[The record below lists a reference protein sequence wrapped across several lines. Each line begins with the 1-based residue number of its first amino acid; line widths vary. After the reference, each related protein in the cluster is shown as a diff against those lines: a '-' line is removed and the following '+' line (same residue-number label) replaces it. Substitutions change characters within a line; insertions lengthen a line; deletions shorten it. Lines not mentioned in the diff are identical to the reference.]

1 MKDGLIIS
9 ALSMVPKKPVARLMG
24 RSARIALPRFLHRL
38 LIRYFVW
45 KYDVNLEECQGGI
58 EDFNSL
64 SEFFIRRLK
73 EGRRLVDAAQNA
85 IVSPVDGRVHAFGN
99 IREGIFFQSAE
110 QNGSVEEL
118 LGEKSDRFD
127 HARYHNGSFAIIYL
141 SPQDYHRV
149 HLHREGELQSV
160 RYAPGK
166 LWPVFPA
173 AARKIPH
180 LFDRNE
186 RLVFS
191 FLHGEKTSI
200 SALIGAF
207 GVGRMTT
214 DWSEVV
220 TNTGTPASEKSYTEP
235 PFLERG
241 IEIGRFEL
249 GSTVVLIFEDAE
261 LEWKIEKGQKVQ
273 LGQQIAVWADD
284 KK

>member
-9 ALSMVPKKPVARLMG
+9 ALSMIPKKPVARLMG
-24 RSARIALPRFLHRL
+24 RSARISLPRFFHRL
-38 LIRYFVW
+38 LIRYFIW
-45 KYDVNLEECQGGI
+45 KYDVNLEECQGEI

-64 SEFFIRRLK
+64 SDFFIRKLK
-73 EGRRLVDAAQNA
+73 EGRRVVDITENA

-99 IREGIFFQSAE
+99 IKNGIFFQSAE
-110 QNGSVEEL
+110 QNGAVAEL
-118 LGEKSDRFD
+118 LGGDAEHFNSAK
-127 HARYHNGSFAIIYL
+127 YHNGSFAIIYL

-149 HLHREGELQSV
+149 HLHKEGALQSV

-173 AARKIPH
+173 ATRKIPH

-191 FLHGEKTSI
+191 FSHGAKTSI

-214 DWSEVV
+214 DWSEVI
-220 TNTGTPASEKSYTEP
+220 TNTGTPAEEKIFKEP
-235 PFLERG
+235 PFLERSA
-241 IEIGRFEL
+241 EIGRFEL
-249 GSTVVLIFEDAE
+249 GSTVVLIFEDAD
-261 LEWKIEKGQKVQ
+261 LNWKLQKGEKVQ
-273 LGQQIAVWADD
+273 LGQQIALWP
-284 KK
+284 KS

>member
-9 ALSMVPKKPVARLMG
+9 ALSIIPKKPVARLMG
-24 RSARIALPRFLHRL
+24 RSARISLPRFLHRL

-64 SEFFIRRLK
+64 SEFFIRRLND
-73 EGRRLVDAAQNA
+73 ESRVIDNTENA

-99 IREGIFFQSAE
+99 IHEGVFFQSAE
-110 QNGSVEEL
+110 QNGSVQEL
-118 LGEKSDRFD
+118 LGKESAHFD
-127 HARYHNGSFAIIYL
+127 SSKYKNGSFAIIYL

-149 HLHREGELQSV
+149 HLHKEGELSSV
-160 RYAPGK
+160 RYVPGK

-173 AARKIPH
+173 ATRKIPH

-191 FLHGEKTSI
+191 FQHEGHCSI

-220 TNTGTPASEKSYTEP
+220 TNTGTPAAEKNYSQP

-241 IEIGRFEL
+241 VEIGRFEL
-249 GSTVVLIFEDAE
+249 GSTVVLLFEKSG
-261 LEWKIEKGQKVQ
+261 LNWKLQKGQKLK
-273 LGQQIAVWADD
+273 LGEPIALWNDD
-284 KK
+284 EN